1 MKNSPG
7 VFNVAASEAY
17 RRLGDDEKK
26 LLDDSTVG
34 DSVKTMSI
42 KNIKRE
48 GAKLFHTI
56 ELQVSFLRFWL
67 QHD

>member
-1 MKNSPG
+1 MIAGKECIKNSPG
-7 VFNVAASEAY
+7 VFNVVASEAY

-34 DSVKTMSI
+34 DS
-42 KNIKRE
+42 
-48 GAKLFHTI
+48 TI